1 MTSCSTATV
10 NRHAASAV
18 VDITLSVAAAI
29 FVLVVF
35 AAAAACIAIVMWYI
49 RVRGPPSTQL
59 ESRRTEGFRLR
70 GAGMSKLSRIV
81 SVILMKTLC
90 EGRRAE
96 LHDSASSSTHRI
108 LARDPSHSIN
118 TIDPRMKTSSTA
130 VVRPRS
136 VCDAYLECE
145 DPDPTESSD
154 FHRPSVL
161 SSANATLGSPDS
173 DIPPYYRRYNVNPA
187 PAHING
193 NGHIM
198 RTGAPHC
205 YRSNSHVVR
214 VTLRLTYGWMTM
226 HRARTHEVRLVKLLL
241 PVSLPRTQKCGA
253 EMGKEN

>member
-1 MTSCSTATV
+1 MRSYTTPR
-10 NRHAASAV
+10 RHPH
-18 VDITLSVAAAI
+18 IGY
-29 FVLVVF
+29 
-35 AAAAACIAIVMWYI
+35 YI
-49 RVRGPPSTQL
+49 
-59 ESRRTEGFRLR
+59 
-70 GAGMSKLSRIV
+70 
-81 SVILMKTLC
+81 
-90 EGRRAE
+90 
-96 LHDSASSSTHRI
+96 
-108 LARDPSHSIN
+108 ARDPSHSIN

-193 NGHIM
+193 NGHIL

-205 YRSNSHVVR
+205 YRSNRHVVR

-226 HRARTHEVRLVKLLL
+226 HRARTL